1 MKELVREWVGSS
13 RFHITPPSSQH
24 GVRPGPSFLLGEQEG
39 GDGKG
44 CTWGLEAHQE
54 TVFNKFGFLYC
65 QHTTL
70 S

>member
-13 RFHITPPSSQH
+13 RFHITPQLSTWSKARAQL
-24 GVRPGPSFLLGEQEG
+24 LLGEQEG

-44 CTWGLEAHQE
+44 CTWGLVAHQE

-65 QHTTL
+65 QHAAL

>member
-13 RFHITPPSSQH
+13 RFHITPQLSTWSKARAQLFAGRAGRRGWE
-24 GVRPGPSFLLGEQEG
+24 GVHLG
-39 GDGKG
+39 
-44 CTWGLEAHQE
+44 LVAHQE

-65 QHTTL
+65 QHAAL

>member
-13 RFHITPPSSQH
+13 CFHITPQLSTWSKA
-24 GVRPGPSFLLGEQEG
+24 RASFLLGEHEG